1 MKQLLRPALA
11 SALGLVF
18 APSLAL
24 AQEAPAPGAA
34 APPAAVSEAPAATA
48 AAAESPATP
57 ACCVIPAGSSIR
69 VELGEEISTKTIVRG
84 AQFKIRLGA
93 PIIVNGVELAPKGAS
108 GIGEVVHVAKGGAGG
123 KPAEL
128 IVAARYVNVGDTRVP
143 IRGFKLTGMGE
154 DRGGEAMAV
163 MLAAGVASMLV
174 RGGDLVMPE
183 GAWGYAKVASDVT
196 LPTPPPQAAPATEVT
211 QAGKSD
217 TP

>member
-1 MKQLLRPALA
+1 MNPFLRPALA

-18 APSLAL
+18 APSVAL
-24 AQEAPAPGAA
+24 AQELPAPSAT
-34 APPAAVSEAPAATA
+34 APPAAVAEPPVPAAETA
-48 AAAESPATP
+48 ATP
-57 ACCVIPAGSSIR
+57 LCCLIPAGSSIR

-128 IVAARYVNVGDTRVP
+128 IVAARYVTVGDTRVP

-196 LPTPPPQAAPATEVT
+196 LPAPPPQAAPATEVT